1 MKNKQ
6 KRKVSNSERLV
17 LERLIF
23 PETFETV
30 LEETGLQYGELR
42 DDLINLMS
50 YGFIEAY
57 EKRDDQIALTS
68 FYDADNLQD
77 FTFRATKKG
86 LGEIKVS
93 RP

>member
-1 MKNKQ
+1 MP
-6 KRKVSNSERLV
+6 KRKVSTSERNV
-17 LERLIF
+17 LGKLIY
-23 PETFETV
+23 PEQFETV

-50 YGFIEAY
+50 FGYIEAY
-57 EKRDDQIALTS
+57 EEQGNNIALTS

-86 LGEIKVS
+86 LSQIRS
-93 RP
+93 TRQ

>member
-1 MKNKQ
+1 MP
-6 KRKVSNSERLV
+6 KRKVSTSERNVLSKLV
-17 LERLIF
+17 F
-23 PETFETV
+23 PETFQTI

-50 YGFIEAY
+50 FGFIEAY
-57 EKRDDQIALTS
+57 ERQGNKIALTS

-86 LGEIKVS
+86 LAQIRVN
-93 RP
+93 RR

>member
-1 MKNKQ
+1 MP
-6 KRKVSNSERLV
+6 KRKVSTSERNV
-17 LERLIF
+17 LGKLIF
-23 PETFETV
+23 PEQFETV

-50 YGFIEAY
+50 FGYIEAY
-57 EKRDDQIALTS
+57 KEQGNKIALTS

-86 LGEIKVS
+86 LSQIRS
-93 RP
+93 TRQ